1 MDDPCEKCLLAAN
14 CSNACID
21 LMEYYLYL
29 SDKTRANLME
39 IPGITKEQLKEFE
52 ALETRGEMLV
62 KWWKRTEG
70 IRD

>member
-1 MDDPCEKCLLAAN
+1 MDDPCENCLISGN

-21 LMEYYLYL
+21 LMEYFLYL
-29 SDKTRANLME
+29 SNKTRANLE
-39 IPGITKEQLKEFE
+39 AIPGITEEQLKEFE

-70 IRD
+70 IVD